1 MAYRG
6 RVAAAFAAGV
16 MFAAAPAAAQND
28 DQKKLIAA
36 TMKERIEAQAGTAL
50 DPETAGYYQLMVT
63 PQGFARDALCPDDRQ
78 ERDRLASAA
87 NNIFTWALN
96 KKKNW
101 GASARIFFDRVSV
114 DYDDPNLKPDAELRF
129 FTVHQ
134 RGSDPKNCTVPMSN
148 VSTVYSPLFPL
159 LPGAEPPPVHVELV
173 TWYNDQ
179 ADQARIDLL
188 PRIAGGLFGLAG
200 LPPTLLDTA
209 AAAAGTTPADEF
221 KRLINTERTSKARTA
236 LYSRQAQYVGATA
249 YLGLRDPVP
258 TNVLTVKAKA
268 VLTIR
273 PISSI
278 FSSTSPTFV
287 SLAAQAPDQILNLN
301 LASGGPPKYLY
312 TVLGTIDHYNQ
323 MLTASSYEV
332 LSNRCDSLDLH
343 LQNQLKLSQVDSAV
357 IVNAVARKIA
367 GGNPALSDLRKIGC
381 LTNANRAAA
390 LEKVGIELPPIVEG
404 ETGPPTKS
412 PRMAKVMDG
421 FAKLRGVPLESS
433 GLLDWS
439 AYRFPLTV
447 YDSADRFAWENGRRE
462 FTADNIVELHKLL
475 QERFTNIGCWAYF
488 EDLPVVFA
496 SGMGDVGAGRDT
508 PVRKSAALGRL
519 STGEVSVI
527 QFRYGGGGDAA
538 RVTGVAFVPRDE
550 MAKTR
555 MLANSSC
562 DKGDPARDWMQ
573 SFLRPAPVQAAAV
586 PAPARG
592 AGSPP

>member
-1 MAYRG
+1 MAHRG
-6 RVAAAFAAGV
+6 RVAAALAAGV
-16 MFAAAPAAAQND
+16 MLAAMPAAAQND
-28 DQKKLIAA
+28 DQKKLIAG
-36 TMKERIEAQAGTAL
+36 TMKERIEPQAGTAL

-63 PQGFARDALCPDDRQ
+63 PQGFARDALCPVDRQ
-78 ERDRLASAA
+78 ERDRLAGAA
-87 NNIFTWALN
+87 NDIFTWALN

-114 DYDDPNLKPDAELRF
+114 DYDDPNLKPDAELKF
-129 FTVHQ
+129 FTVQ
-134 RGSDPKNCTVPMSN
+134 QSGSNPENCSVPMSN
-148 VSTVYSPLFPL
+148 VSPVYSPLFPL
-159 LPGAEPPPVHVELV
+159 VPGAEPPPVHVELV

-188 PRIAGGLFGLAG
+188 PKIAGGLFGLAG

-209 AAAAGTTPADEF
+209 AVTVGTTPADEF

-249 YLGLRDPVP
+249 YLGLREPVP
-258 TNVLTVKAKA
+258 ASALTVKAKA

-287 SLAAQAPDQILNLN
+287 NLTQAPDQILNLN
-301 LASGGPPKYLY
+301 LAAGGPPKYLY
-312 TVLGTIDHYNQ
+312 TVLGTISDYNQ
-323 MLTASSYEV
+323 MLTAPSYDV

-343 LQNQLKLSQVDSAV
+343 LQNELKLSQVDSAV
-357 IVNAVARKIA
+357 IVNAIARKVA
-367 GGNPALSDLRKIGC
+367 SGNPALSDLRKIGC

-390 LEKVGIELPPIVEG
+390 LKKVGIELPP
-404 ETGPPTKS
+404 PPPPDEVPPPAKA

-447 YDSADRFAWENGRRE
+447 YDSADRFAWDNGRRE

-496 SGMGDVGAGRDT
+496 SGIGDIGAGRDT

-519 STGEVSVI
+519 STGELSVI

-538 RVTGVAFVPRDE
+538 RVTSIAFVPRDE

-562 DKGDPARDWMQ
+562 DKSDPTRDWMQ

-586 PAPARG
+586 PAAARG